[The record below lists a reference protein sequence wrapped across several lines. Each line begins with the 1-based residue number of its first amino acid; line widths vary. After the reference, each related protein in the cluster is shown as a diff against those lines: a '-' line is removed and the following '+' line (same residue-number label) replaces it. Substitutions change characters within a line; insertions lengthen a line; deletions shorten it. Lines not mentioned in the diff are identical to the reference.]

1 MIMSMRSMM
10 NSVRITGLLAVLTG
24 AFLGVG
30 YILGGQG
37 GMILGFVL
45 ALVMNFGSYW
55 FSDKIA
61 LKIHRAK
68 PLQKESAPELH
79 ESVEK
84 LAQNAGIP
92 KPELYMTPM
101 KIPNAFATGRS
112 PKKGVIAVTE
122 GLMNQLDRDEIDGV
136 IAHEMAHIKNRD
148 TLVNSVVA
156 TIAGAMSMAAELA
169 FYGAMFGGDEDMSD
183 LAGGMVMMILTP
195 LVATVIRMAISR
207 RMEFRADSDAVKI
220 HGQKEGLKSALETIS
235 STNSR
240 TRVRGTRAQEVG
252 ANMYISNPFNKHKLV
267 KYFSTHPPLEKRLKN
282 IDQSVTN

>member
-1 MIMSMRSMM
+1 MM

-30 YILGGQG
+30 FILGGQS

-61 LKIHRAK
+61 LKIHKAK
-68 PLQKESAPELH
+68 PLPADKAPELH
-79 ESVEK
+79 KAVERM
-84 LAQNAGIP
+84 AQDAGIP
-92 KPELYMTPM
+92 KPNLYMTPM
-101 KIPNAFATGRS
+101 KVPNAFATGRS

-156 TIAGAMSMAAELA
+156 TIAGAMSIAAEMA
-169 FYGAMFGGDEDMSD
+169 FYGAMFSGDERNSDM
-183 LAGGMVMMILTP
+183 AGALVMMVLTP
-195 LVATVIRMAISR
+195 LIATLIRMAVSR
-207 RMEFRADSDAVKI
+207 RMEFRADTDAVKI
-220 HGQKEGLKSALETIS
+220 HGQKEGLKSALQSIS
-235 STNSR
+235 STNDR
-240 TRVRGTRAQEVG
+240 TRVKGSRVQESG
-252 ANMYISNPFNKHKLV
+252 ANMYIYNPFSGHKLS
-267 KYFSTHPPLEKRLKN
+267 KYFSTHPSLEKRLEN
-282 IDQSVTN
+282 IDKS